1 MDEKF
6 LNLVSNTL
14 GVPLNQ
20 LQFESTKDSFPE
32 WTSLSHWELID
43 AIENEYNVEFTMD
56 EATEFQNLGG
66 LFELL
71 QKKYH

>member
-1 MDEKF
+1 MDERF
-6 LNLVSNTL
+6 LNLVSSTL
-14 GVPLNQ
+14 QVPLNQ
-20 LQFESTKDSFPE
+20 LKYESTMDSFPE

-71 QKKYH
+71 QSKCH